1 MFEWDEDKNRT
12 NLEKHGI
19 AFEDVLS
26 VFANRE
32 ALTLEDR
39 RRDYGE
45 VRYMVLCPLE
55 GVLVHVTYTVRGASI
70 RLISA
75 RRASRRR
82 SGTMSTESL
91 TRALLTQDG
100 RVLIE
105 QPDGS
110 YRPAKPRTDWER
122 VRVMPEAEIE
132 AAAASDPDALPL
144 DQAFWRTARVA
155 FPPQVRK
162 KHTGLRID
170 EDVLA
175 WFRAQGPGY
184 QTRMNAVLRAYVDAQ
199 KREGR

>member
-75 RRASRRR
+75 RRASRREKR
-82 SGTMSTESL
+82 DYEHRKPDQGT
-91 TRALLTQDG
+91 ADPG
-100 RVLIE
+100 R
-105 QPDGS
+105 P
-110 YRPAKPRTDWER
+110 RP
-122 VRVMPEAEIE
+122 
-132 AAAASDPDALPL
+132 
-144 DQAFWRTARVA
+144 
-155 FPPQVRK
+155 
-162 KHTGLRID
+162 H
-170 EDVLA
+170 
-175 WFRAQGPGY
+175 
-184 QTRMNAVLRAYVDAQ
+184 
-199 KREGR
+199 